1 MKIRLLHYAGL
12 LASSGLVTN
21 CSAPCN
27 GHIESAV
34 LYFKQAPQGQLVYA
48 NVLNLPTLGTQ
59 QTLTREEKE
68 YGTFPHVIII
78 EDPHMKFKGQRTVCF
93 DEFAKQP
100 VPTDVDLREKDIMRI
115 KILK

>member
-1 MKIRLLHYAGL
+1 MLGSAVALG
-12 LASSGLVTN
+12 S

-27 GHIESAV
+27 GHIEASV

-48 NVLNLPTLGTQ
+48 DVVNSPGLGSQ
-59 QTLTREEKE
+59 QTLMRDDKE

-78 EDPHMKFKGQRTVCF
+78 NDPEMKFKGRRTVCF

-100 VPTDVDLREKDIMRI
+100 APADIDLREKDIPRI
-115 KILK
+115 SIVK